1 MNIYESIYFIQMN
14 DFYEMKV
21 LIRYYRPMVT
31 EIWADIFVRKTNNIL
46 CERDEFYRHADLLL
60 YQCIFE
66 YRLDRIVTF
75 SSFYRRCLKN
85 KAYDIL
91 RNFLR
96 KQYKTCISLDQKIR
110 EDVTSYYGDIQL
122 NDDLKVHDVV
132 LDKIMWEYIKDKI
145 EKVFGIE
152 YVQVI
157 GLRMEGYTLKYIANE
172 MDLTSSKVNFMF
184 EKVKKWYGQ
193 LTVE

>member
-1 MNIYESIYFIQMN
+1 MN

-172 MDLTSSKVNFMF
+172 LDLTCSKVDFMF
-184 EKVKKWYGQ
+184 KKVKK
-193 LTVE
+193 

>member
-145 EKVFGIE
+145 EKFFGIE

-184 EKVKKWYGQ
+184 EKVKKWYA
-193 LTVE
+193 TIDS

>member
-184 EKVKKWYGQ
+184 EKVKKWYAPIDS
-193 LTVE
+193 

>member
-1 MNIYESIYFIQMN
+1 MN

-46 CERDEFYRHADLLL
+46 CERYEFYRHADLLL

-184 EKVKKWYGQ
+184 EKVKKWYA
-193 LTVE
+193 TIDS